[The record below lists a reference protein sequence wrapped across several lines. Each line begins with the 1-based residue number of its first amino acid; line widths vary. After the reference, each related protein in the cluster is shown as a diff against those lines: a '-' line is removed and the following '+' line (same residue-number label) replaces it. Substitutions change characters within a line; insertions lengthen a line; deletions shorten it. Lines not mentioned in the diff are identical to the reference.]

1 MLLKKL
7 DAGFRDKRV
16 LLLWLVAFL
25 TLCLIGGFYEAEVL
39 RGRNLK
45 GSTDHVGSD

>member
-7 DAGFRDKRV
+7 DAGFRDKRL

-25 TLCLIGGFYEAEVL
+25 TLCLVGGLFEANIQRVQ
-39 RGRNLK
+39 NLK
-45 GSTDHVGSD
+45 VPAEQGNSG